1 MSADPNYSPRP
12 GTAIYALHEFFIKKA
27 QTDLAWFERAYKN
40 PINLRKIRR
49 IFAKSEAAIYIN
61 GKPAKAHSCII
72 SDTEW
77 MYDTNMSTKEVNE
90 RIAQLK
96 TIV

>member
-12 GTAIYALHEFFIKKA
+12 GTAIYALHEFFVKKA
-27 QTDLAWFERAYKN
+27 ETDFAWFERAYNN

-49 IFAKSEAAIYIN
+49 IFAKSEAAIYTN

-72 SDTEW
+72 PKTEW
-77 MYDTNMSTKEVNE
+77 MYDANMSAKVVKE

-96 TIV
+96 TID